1 MDYQAFVH
9 SRLDSDP
16 ILNALMDIEKALT
29 AAWASNPVT
38 ESPLG
43 ELCALAGA
51 VRTFYEE
58 RSHKEL

>member
-16 ILNALMDIEKALT
+16 ILHALLNIEQALT
-29 AAWASNPVT
+29 KAWANNPVT

-51 VRTFYEE
+51 TRAFYEE
-58 RSHKEL
+58 TRHKL